1 MEEVS
6 VTNELYDLLKGLFR
20 QHMENACVLLLGT
33 HDTMWQKWETGEKMV
48 KCKGPAMYCI
58 LKWFKNHCF
67 WFSLLQMDSD
77 SKIKKGIFNLD
88 PTIVTVRKLLLKNKA
103 KNMIL
108 ESSPKAS
115 GMYKIELHRA
125 G

>member
-1 MEEVS
+1 
-6 VTNELYDLLKGLFR
+6 
-20 QHMENACVLLLGT
+20 
-33 HDTMWQKWETGEKMV
+33 
-48 KCKGPAMYCI
+48 
-58 LKWFKNHCF
+58 
-67 WFSLLQMDSD
+67 MDSD

-108 ESSPKAS
+108 ESSPKTS